1 MMLHHDYDLAL
12 RCENAELEAF
22 RGYYAAFPRAA
33 ALALGAGAVP
43 VAAALVAYANLDV
56 LMFNIVLGLGVEA
69 PASEADLD
77 EALRVFALKRARRC
91 MVPLA
96 PCAQPRELAC
106 WLETRGFHRHDHWI
120 RLVRDVAPLEPCPTR
135 LDIGVFGRERSEE
148 YGQLIGEGL
157 GHPVPLAPMVS
168 GVVEREGWHHFGAF
182 DGSRLVA
189 GAALFIHDDTA
200 WFGTAATCAS
210 HRGLGAHSALI
221 EARIDFARGA
231 GCEWITVETAAD
243 TAEQPNPSTHNL
255 RRLGFRDL
263 YKRPNWVKVLAE
275 A

>member
-1 MMLHHDYDLAL
+1 MLAHDDALAL
-12 RCENAELEAF
+12 RCESAELAAF
-22 RGYYAAFPRAA
+22 RAYYAAFPKAA

-43 VAAALVAYANLDV
+43 IGAGLATYANLDV
-56 LMFNIVLGLGVEA
+56 LMFNNVLGLGVEA
-69 PASEADLD
+69 PATEAELD
-77 EALRVFALKRARRC
+77 AALEIYAAKRVRRC
-91 MVPLA
+91 MVPVA
-96 PCAQPRELAC
+96 PCARTRDLGR
-106 WLETRGFHRHDHWI
+106 WLEARGFHRHDHWI
-120 RLVRDVAPLEPCPTR
+120 RLVRDVSPLPPCPTR
-135 LDIGVFGRERSEE
+135 LDIGVFGRERSQE
-148 YGQLIGEGL
+148 YGQLVGEAL
-157 GHPVPLAPMVS
+157 GHPVALAPMVS

-182 DGSRLVA
+182 DGSQLVA

-243 TAEQPNPSTHNL
+243 TEEQPNPSTHNL

-263 YKRPNWVKVLAE
+263 YERPNWVKVLRE
-275 A
+275 G